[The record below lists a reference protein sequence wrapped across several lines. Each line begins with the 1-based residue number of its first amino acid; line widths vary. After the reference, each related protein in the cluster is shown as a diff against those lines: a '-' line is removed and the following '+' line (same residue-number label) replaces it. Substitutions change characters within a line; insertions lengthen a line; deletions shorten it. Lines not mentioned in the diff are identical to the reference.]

1 VERLEADLL
10 SLTDGVD
17 RNVGEIWFAYV
28 DPPITKDELP
38 TQLVDLMR
46 RGWVSKT
53 TNERWLTTEA
63 GRTALSDAQ
72 NWAVAVRSV
81 AEVPDTYRH
90 YLITGALIAGS
101 ACFLDKYSPR
111 FTIRRDG
118 SVSGDGRLLSPA
130 ETEVESDEEVLRLE
144 VESDPIRAG
153 DVLKYIEVYVG

>member
-1 VERLEADLL
+1 MERLEADLL

-28 DPPITKDELP
+28 DPLMTKEELP
-38 TQLVDLMR
+38 NQLVHLMQ

-53 TNERWLTTEA
+53 TNDRWFTTEA
-63 GRTALSDAQ
+63 GRTALHDAQ

-81 AEVPDTYRH
+81 TEGPDTHRH
-90 YLITGALIAGS
+90 YVVTGALTAGS
-101 ACFLDKYSPR
+101 ACFLGKYPPR

-130 ETEVESDEEVLRLE
+130 ETKVESDEELLRLE

-153 DVLKYIEVYVG
+153 DVLKYIEV